1 MSDGNFKNS
10 CRLCKSKSL
19 FTFLDLGNQPHS
31 DEFKKKKELNQETV
45 FFPLQLCSCN
55 KCGFKQLSYVVS
67 PKKLYQNNYPYDSS
81 NTEIGRKH
89 FNELANT
96 ICKQFNLKTK
106 DLVVDVGSNVG
117 ILLKGFKK
125 NGCKVLG
132 IEPAKNICKIANKQK
147 IKTINSFFDKK
158 TVNQIVKR
166 YSRAKVITATNVFA
180 HVDNLDQFV
189 DNVKNLI
196 DKNKGIFII
205 EAPYFLDLY
214 KNLEYD
220 TIYHE
225 HLSYLSIEPLK
236 KFFNKKGLE
245 IIDVMKK
252 SIHGGSIR
260 LIISIKGNYLIKN
273 GVINF
278 IKNERKMKLNNKY
291 NLIKFSERV
300 KNNRFQLVKKLE
312 KLKSQRKKIA
322 LLSAPAKGMTLINY
336 AKIDK
341 DIVDFATEKSKIKIG
356 LYTPGGNIPVL
367 KDKELVTKKIDYAVL
382 LAWNFSREIIKNNL
396 SFLKK
401 GGKFIIPIPKIKI
414 ISYKKSYEKN

>member
-1 MSDGNFKNS
+1 
-10 CRLCKSKSL
+10 
-19 FTFLDLGNQPHS
+19 
-31 DEFKKKKELNQETV
+31 
-45 FFPLQLCSCN
+45 
-55 KCGFKQLSYVVS
+55 
-67 PKKLYQNNYPYDSS
+67 
-81 NTEIGRKH
+81 
-89 FNELANT
+89 
-96 ICKQFNLKTK
+96 
-106 DLVVDVGSNVG
+106 
-117 ILLKGFKK
+117 
-125 NGCKVLG
+125 
-132 IEPAKNICKIANKQK
+132 
-147 IKTINSFFDKK
+147 
-158 TVNQIVKR
+158 
-166 YSRAKVITATNVFA
+166 
-180 HVDNLDQFV
+180 
-189 DNVKNLI
+189 
-196 DKNKGIFII
+196 
-205 EAPYFLDLY
+205 
-214 KNLEYD
+214 
-220 TIYHE
+220 
-225 HLSYLSIEPLK
+225 
-236 KFFNKKGLE
+236 
-245 IIDVMKK
+245 MKK

-273 GVINF
+273 AVINF